1 MSTPNP
7 EKMDTGTGNGGEET
21 SPVIERSAA
30 GDVAGAIVGGTDK
43 KDMGFFVKC
52 LGIGAIILCIGACAA
67 LVLYGGFFVKTDA
80 EKALEKRLEIH
91 KELGGAAGNTL
102 ENK

>member
-7 EKMDTGTGNGGEET
+7 EKMDTGTGNGGEDV
-21 SPVIERSAA
+21 PAIIERSAA

-43 KDMGFFVKC
+43 QSMGFFVKC

-80 EKALEKRLEIH
+80 EKALEKRLEIP
-91 KELGGAAGNTL
+91 KDLVGAAGNTV
-102 ENK
+102 EK